1 MRSLVAVLASNITLM
16 ACQSG
21 PPGAPPPS
29 QGGPA
34 DQDETLGDPSPPV
47 PTTGVDPSSS
57 SSSSTTTT
65 GATTTGAD
73 TETVVS
79 TSELTSATT
88 APEGCGD
95 GMLDQGENCDEGYAQ
110 NDDHSAC
117 TQSCQAAVCGDGFI
131 WTGHEACDDGPG
143 NNDSKWGGCTTSC
156 ELGPRCGDGAFQ
168 PDDEECD
175 PSAPP
180 VEGGVECDPDVC
192 RFQARVAF
200 VTSAEFGGNLGGLSG
215 ADAACVAA
223 AKAAGLDN
231 APAFLA
237 WISDGKASPT
247 SRLIKGAKAL
257 GYPYARRDGKRLAY
271 DLKDLTSNGLWVPL
285 DLTEHGVKLPPEEYA
300 WTNVDIHGEPH
311 SATEHCQGWT
321 SQSFKAMARA
331 GQISPEPADLQS
343 WQLNGRWTSYAV
355 RLCKTQ
361 TKMHLYCF
369 ED

>member
-1 MRSLVAVLASNITLM
+1 MRSLAAVLGSNLM
-16 ACQSG
+16 LLACQSG
-21 PPGAPPPS
+21 PPGAPLPS
-29 QGGPA
+29 QGGPPEH
-34 DQDETLGDPSPPV
+34 DETPGDPSPPV
-47 PTTGVDPSSS
+47 PTTGVGPSTTSNSTSPYPSSTS
-57 SSSSTTTT
+57 
-65 GATTTGAD
+65 GD
-73 TETVVS
+73 TEAVVS
-79 TSELTSATT
+79 TSEPTSATT
-88 APEGCGD
+88 TPEGCGN
-95 GMLDQGENCDEGYAQ
+95 GVLDRGESCDAGYAQ
-110 NDDHSAC
+110 NSDQGAC
-117 TQSCQAAVCGDGFI
+117 TQSCQVAMCGDGFL
-131 WTGHEACDDGPG
+131 WTGHETCDDGPD

-156 ELGPRCGDGAFQ
+156 ELGPRCGDGVFQ

-180 VEGGVECDPDVC
+180 VEGSVACDPDVC

-200 VTSAEFGGNLGGLSG
+200 VTSAEVSGDLGGLSG
-215 ADAACVAA
+215 ADATCIAA
-223 AKAAGLDN
+223 AEAAGLDN

-237 WISDGKASPT
+237 WISDGTASPT
-247 SRLIKGAKAL
+247 SRLIKGAKAI

-331 GQISPEPADLQS
+331 GQISPEPAELQS
-343 WQLNGRWTSYAV
+343 WQLNGRWTSYAAY
-355 RLCKTQ
+355 LCKTQ